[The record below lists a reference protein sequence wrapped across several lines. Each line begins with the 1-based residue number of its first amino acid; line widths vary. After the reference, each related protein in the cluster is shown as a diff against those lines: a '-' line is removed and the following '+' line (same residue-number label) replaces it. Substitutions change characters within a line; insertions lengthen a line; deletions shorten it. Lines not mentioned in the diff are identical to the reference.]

1 MTERKKVVLIT
12 VTLIVVTALLM
23 CYGADSRVLEQRG
36 DYHDDLQAFETK
48 MARAD
53 KALAA
58 YEAQPI
64 DLSVLDDIEAKQQA
78 VIDDSNTLLS
88 IDTDTYRGAVTYNK
102 TIEGYAAHM
111 RALNDVIAGASKT
124 YDDAP
129 DAKINAVPL
138 PPSGAFGQTIGER
151 LGIFPMPE
159 LGPSQEIQDEAAKLR
174 ERYREIATVR
184 EEWNTRAAAINDTQD
199 DINDMRDRILD
210 LYGTEDEDG
219 VYIEQGSRLGA
230 S

>member
-23 CYGADSRVLEQRG
+23 CYGADSRVLELRG
-36 DYHDDLQAFETK
+36 GYHDDLQAFETK

-88 IDTDTYRGAVTYNK
+88 IDMDTYRGAVTYN
-102 TIEGYAAHM
+102 TRS
-111 RALNDVIAGASKT
+111 RA
-124 YDDAP
+124 
-129 DAKINAVPL
+129 
-138 PPSGAFGQTIGER
+138 
-151 LGIFPMPE
+151 
-159 LGPSQEIQDEAAKLR
+159 
-174 ERYREIATVR
+174 
-184 EEWNTRAAAINDTQD
+184 TR
-199 DINDMRDRILD
+199 RI
-210 LYGTEDEDG
+210 
-219 VYIEQGSRLGA
+219 
-230 S
+230 